1 MTDGRQL
8 SGAVTGLHGHRG
20 QNAALGEGRLGTDR
34 DGLEAEHGTIG
45 DSEMMGSGDA
55 GMVRTPDF
63 IVLMEMYLTY
73 NIG

>member
-45 DSEMMGSGDA
+45 E
-55 GMVRTPDF
+55 
-63 IVLMEMYLTY
+63 
-73 NIG
+73 IGRAHV